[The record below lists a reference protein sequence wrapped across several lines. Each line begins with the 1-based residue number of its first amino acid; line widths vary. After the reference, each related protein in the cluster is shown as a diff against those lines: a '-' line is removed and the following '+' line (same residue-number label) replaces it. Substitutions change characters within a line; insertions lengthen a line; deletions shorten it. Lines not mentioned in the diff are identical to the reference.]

1 MHFKTQK
8 FRACGGLHSQQCSIS
23 TQHTQ
28 AIFKFAGSIHTF
40 YTYTKRSLQTVVGAR
55 WDLINLIY
63 GRLSRSLHMH
73 KIIFPNRIRDEAMV
87 LLWLNV
93 ADCFIIFIK
102 NIFQIFFQHF
112 WDFSKNQNFQKVLKT
127 SKMKENRAEGA
138 KFFLG
143 YFGDFEEIW
152 RFFNQLPP
160 PPCHAHI
167 CNKGGG

>member
-8 FRACGGLHSQQCSIS
+8 FRACGELHSQQCSIS

-40 YTYTKRSLQTVVGAR
+40 YTYTKRTLQTVVGAR

-63 GRLSRSLHMH
+63 GWLSRSLHMH
-73 KIIFPNRIRDEAMV
+73 KIIFPNRISDEAMV

-102 NIFQIFFQHF
+102 HIFQIFFQHF

-138 KFFLG
+138 NFFWGILAILRK
-143 YFGDFEEIW
+143 FGDFLT
-152 RFFNQLPP
+152 NCPP
-160 PPCHAHI
+160 PPLLRSHL
-167 CNKGGG
+167 